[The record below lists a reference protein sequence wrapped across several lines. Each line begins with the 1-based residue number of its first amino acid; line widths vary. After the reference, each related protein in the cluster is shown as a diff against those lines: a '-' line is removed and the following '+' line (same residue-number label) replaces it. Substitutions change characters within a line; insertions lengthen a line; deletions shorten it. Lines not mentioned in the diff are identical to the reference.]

1 MSALIAMSK
10 LTAISL
16 LRTIN
21 PIKALATSTIL
32 LLMLLSPDSSAHN
45 RSQSFSTWTF
55 NEQQVS
61 MVFTIKAREVTRL
74 MAAEILPA
82 ETILLNH
89 LQNNVR
95 VQANSLPCSIQGK
108 AKPLLAATGYLR
120 ASLNFNCEP
129 STDNTN
135 HDIQLDSFFG
145 VAPSHVHYARIAID
159 QQASIEY
166 LFTDAVRNHQ
176 LNQQQLASTNSLYR
190 TISQY
195 MALGLEHIFGG
206 IDHIAFLLALLL
218 LLRGLRDVLWIVTG
232 FTVGHSITLSLS
244 VMGVVTPDTAAVEA
258 IIGFTIALVAAENIG
273 AKTSANRH
281 IAKLFVAGLS
291 AMILTSI
298 IWGFGL
304 TALSCAGLVIFT
316 LAYLPQS
323 KDQSSAI
330 AMRPL
335 LSLAFGLIHGFGFAQ
350 VLTEIGLPS
359 NQLWPALL
367 GFNLGVEL
375 GQLIIV
381 ALAWLTGYWVYSRRT
396 DRFGTAIQ
404 TGVLL
409 DIASA
414 LLCGLGLYWFI
425 ARSYGVA

>member
-1 MSALIAMSK
+1 M
-10 LTAISL
+10 SL
-16 LRTIN
+16 LRTIK

-61 MVFTIKAREVTRL
+61 MVFTVKAREVTRL

-95 VQANSLPCSIQGK
+95 VRANTLPCSVQGK
-108 AKPLLAATGYLR
+108 AKRLPAATGYLR
-120 ASLNFNCEP
+120 AGLNFNCGP
-129 STDNTN
+129 STANTN
-135 HDIQLDSFFG
+135 HDIQLDSFFV

-176 LNQQQLASTNSLYR
+176 FDQKQLASTNSLYR

-195 MALGLEHIFGG
+195 IALGMEHIFGG

-232 FTVGHSITLSLS
+232 FTVGHSITLSLA

-273 AKTSANRH
+273 AKTSVNRQ
-281 IAKLFVAGLS
+281 IAILVSAGLFVMALAS
-291 AMILTSI
+291 V
-298 IWGFGL
+298 IWSFGL
-304 TALSCAGLVIFT
+304 NALSCAGLIIFT

-330 AMRPL
+330 ALRPL

-359 NQLWPALL
+359 EQLWPALL
-367 GFNLGVEL
+367 GFNIGVEV

-381 ALAWLTGYWVYSRRT
+381 ALAWLTGYWLHSRRT
-396 DRFGTAIQ
+396 DRVGKVIQ

>member
-1 MSALIAMSK
+1 M
-10 LTAISL
+10 SL

-82 ETILLNH
+82 ETIFLNH

-95 VQANSLPCSIQGK
+95 VQANSLPCPIQGK
-108 AKPLLAATGYLR
+108 AKRLPAATGYLR
-120 ASLNFNCEP
+120 ASLNFYCDP

-135 HDIQLDSFFG
+135 HDIQLDSFFI

-195 MALGLEHIFGG
+195 ITLGMEHIFGG

-218 LLRGLRDVLWIVTG
+218 LLRGLSDVLWIVTG
-232 FTVGHSITLSLS
+232 FTVGHSITLSLA

-258 IIGFTIALVAAENIG
+258 VIGFTIALVAAENIG
-273 AKTSANRH
+273 AKSSANRQ
-281 IAKLFVAGLS
+281 IAILVSAGLFVMALAS
-291 AMILTSI
+291 MIWS
-298 IWGFGL
+298 FGL
-304 TALSCAGLVIFT
+304 TALSCAGLIIFT

-323 KDQSSAI
+323 KDQSSAV

-381 ALAWLTGYWVYSRRT
+381 ALAWLTGYWLYSRRT

-425 ARSYGVA
+425 ARSYGAA

>member
-1 MSALIAMSK
+1 M
-10 LTAISL
+10 SL

-61 MVFTIKAREVTRL
+61 MVFTVKAREVTRL

-95 VQANSLPCSIQGK
+95 VRANTLPCSVQGK
-108 AKPLLAATGYLR
+108 AKRLPAATGYLR
-120 ASLNFNCEP
+120 AGLNFNCGP
-129 STDNTN
+129 STANTN
-135 HDIQLDSFFG
+135 HDIQLDSFFI

-176 LNQQQLASTNSLYR
+176 FDQQQLASTNSLYC

-195 MALGLEHIFGG
+195 IALGMEHIFGG

-232 FTVGHSITLSLS
+232 FTVGHSITLSLA

-273 AKTSANRH
+273 AKTSVNRQ
-281 IAKLFVAGLS
+281 IAILVSAGLFVMALAS
-291 AMILTSI
+291 V
-298 IWGFGL
+298 IWSFGL
-304 TALSCAGLVIFT
+304 NALSCAGLIIFT

-330 AMRPL
+330 ALRPL

-359 NQLWPALL
+359 DQLWPALL
-367 GFNLGVEL
+367 GFNIGVEV

-381 ALAWLTGYWVYSRRT
+381 ALAWLTGYWLHSRRT
-396 DRFGTAIQ
+396 DRVGKVIQ
-404 TGVLL
+404 SGVLL

>member
-1 MSALIAMSK
+1 M
-10 LTAISL
+10 SL
-16 LRTIN
+16 LRTIK

-61 MVFTIKAREVTRL
+61 MVFTVKAREVTRL

-95 VQANSLPCSIQGK
+95 VRANTLPCSVQGK
-108 AKPLLAATGYLR
+108 AKRLPAVTGYLR
-120 ASLNFNCEP
+120 AGLNFNCGP
-129 STDNTN
+129 STANTN
-135 HDIQLDSFFG
+135 HDIQLDSFFV

-176 LNQQQLASTNSLYR
+176 FDQQQLASTNSLYR

-195 MALGLEHIFGG
+195 IALGMEHIFGG

-232 FTVGHSITLSLS
+232 FTVGHSITLSLA

-273 AKTSANRH
+273 AKTSVNRQ
-281 IAKLFVAGLS
+281 IAILVSAGLFVMALAS
-291 AMILTSI
+291 V
-298 IWGFGL
+298 IWSFGL
-304 TALSCAGLVIFT
+304 NALSCAGLIIFT

-330 AMRPL
+330 ALRPL

-359 NQLWPALL
+359 EQLWPALL
-367 GFNLGVEL
+367 GFNIGVEV

-381 ALAWLTGYWVYSRRT
+381 ALAWLTGYWLHSRRT
-396 DRFGTAIQ
+396 DRVGKVIQ